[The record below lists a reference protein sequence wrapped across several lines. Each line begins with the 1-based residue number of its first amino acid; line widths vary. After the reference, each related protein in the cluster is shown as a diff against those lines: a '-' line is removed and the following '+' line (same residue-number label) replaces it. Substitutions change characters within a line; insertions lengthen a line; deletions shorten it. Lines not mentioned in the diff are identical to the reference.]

1 MRKSKSIRTTLF
13 LSTTLFFSLFVLI
26 TTFIASS
33 LYAFSIGNI
42 LDRKTTESSKQ
53 VINNYENYF
62 DNAIGVSNSIQTT
75 ILNHNVI
82 SEKVEITQ
90 YFDYVIG
97 LKKEI
102 YSISLYDVDGNLVVY
117 DSKSK
122 PETNAKGET
131 WFIKALEEP
140 LINSFSKLN
149 KEGEQYYFT
158 ISKMMTFNNDQ
169 SYCVVKLDFDFSKIV
184 SLISKTNLGNNGR
197 IVIFDKNYATIYNS
211 LPSFNENDIKI
222 LRKIIIGNDN
232 IKINNEKF
240 NVYVSTITNT
250 TWKVAI
256 FTNINELDEAI
267 KTFITV
273 IIIVASLLIILFA
286 IVTALISAKLS
297 NPIRALKKEMTKVEN
312 LNYDI
317 ASYQK
322 IKGSKEVEELD
333 KSFKQMMTRIKY
345 LANEIIKEQENQRK
359 SELKALQNQIN
370 PHFLYNT
377 LDSII
382 YMIDINKNDT
392 AQEMIVALSKFFR
405 ISISRGKTIIPFKDE
420 FEHARNY
427 LLIQKLRFGD
437 KFEYKFEIDP
447 SLNEL
452 YTIKLI
458 LQPIVENAIAHG
470 LKEYQGIGKIT
481 IKGSIEGDLIHIE
494 IIDNGYGM
502 LPTKIQEIYD
512 SFKNPQIHQGV
523 GIKNVYDRLKI
534 YYGEQADI
542 KITSTLDDG
551 TTIHIFIP
559 LEAAKKHEI

>member
-13 LSTTLFFSLFVLI
+13 FTTTLFFSLFVLI

-42 LDRKTTESSKQ
+42 LDRKTIDSSKQ

-62 DNAIGVSNSIQTT
+62 DNAIGVSNSVQTT

-82 SEKVEITQ
+82 NEKKEIAQ

-102 YSISLYDVDGNLVVY
+102 NSISLYDMDGNLVVF
-117 DSKSK
+117 DSKSS
-122 PETNAKGET
+122 PEMNAIGET

-149 KEGEQYYFT
+149 KEGNQYYFT
-158 ISKMMTFNNDQ
+158 ISKIMTFNNDQ
-169 SYCVVKLDFDFSKIV
+169 SSCVVKIDFDFSKIV
-184 SLISKTNLGNNGR
+184 TSIAKTNLGNNGR

-222 LRKIIIGNDN
+222 LKEIIIGNDN
-232 IKINNEKF
+232 RKINNEKF

-267 KTFITV
+267 QTFITV
-273 IIIVASLLIILFA
+273 IICVAALLIVLFA
-286 IVTALISAKLS
+286 VITALVSAKLV
-297 NPIRALKKEMTKVEN
+297 NPIRALKREMTKVEN

-317 ASYQK
+317 ASYKK

-333 KSFKQMMTRIKY
+333 KSFKQLMIRIKY

-370 PHFLYNT
+370 PHF
-377 LDSII
+377 
-382 YMIDINKNDT
+382 
-392 AQEMIVALSKFFR
+392 
-405 ISISRGKTIIPFKDE
+405 
-420 FEHARNY
+420 
-427 LLIQKLRFGD
+427 
-437 KFEYKFEIDP
+437 
-447 SLNEL
+447 SL
-452 YTIKLI
+452 
-458 LQPIVENAIAHG
+458 
-470 LKEYQGIGKIT
+470 
-481 IKGSIEGDLIHIE
+481 
-494 IIDNGYGM
+494 
-502 LPTKIQEIYD
+502 
-512 SFKNPQIHQGV
+512 
-523 GIKNVYDRLKI
+523 
-534 YYGEQADI
+534 
-542 KITSTLDDG
+542 
-551 TTIHIFIP
+551 
-559 LEAAKKHEI
+559 